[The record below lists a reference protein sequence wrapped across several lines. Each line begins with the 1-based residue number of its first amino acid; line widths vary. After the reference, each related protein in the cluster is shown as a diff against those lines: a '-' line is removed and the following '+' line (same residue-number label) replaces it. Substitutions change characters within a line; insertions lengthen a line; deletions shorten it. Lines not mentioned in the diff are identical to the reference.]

1 MSLCLTKK
9 VDCEEINLLIPITI
23 RLKSQNQCLELDT
36 QLNKLRVEFEQKILE
51 NSAEFSMTQSK
62 SAHELEM
69 KIKEV
74 ERMQEME
81 INEKRKEIE
90 EEYLKKLSDL
100 GVDIN
105 KYQIHM
111 AKSKNKVDKLYEML

>member
-1 MSLCLTKK
+1 MSFCLTIK
-9 VDCEEINLLIPITI
+9 VDSEDINLFIPIAI
-23 RLKSQNQCLELDT
+23 RLKGQNQCLELDT

-51 NSAEFSMTQSK
+51 NSAEFSMTESK

-90 EEYLKKLSDL
+90 EDYLKKLSDL

>member
-1 MSLCLTKK
+1 
-9 VDCEEINLLIPITI
+9 
-23 RLKSQNQCLELDT
+23 LELET

-90 EEYLKKLSDL
+90 L
-100 GVDIN
+100 
-105 KYQIHM
+105 
-111 AKSKNKVDKLYEML
+111 

>member
-1 MSLCLTKK
+1 
-9 VDCEEINLLIPITI
+9 
-23 RLKSQNQCLELDT
+23 
-36 QLNKLRVEFEQKILE
+36 
-51 NSAEFSMTQSK
+51 
-62 SAHELEM
+62 M